1 MQVPTEYWSNE
12 IIIKLQEW
20 KQYDGILRVDRQIDG
35 IEKTARKETNYYMYE
50 ILISDKVGKSKEERS
65 IYLIMVLF
73 LLLFLKPESVRKC

>member
-35 IEKTARKETNYYMYE
+35 TEKTARKETNYYMYE